1 MDSLKINYQSYFES
15 GPNLFVALN
24 PQFEVIA
31 VSDAYLAA
39 TMTKREYIIGKNICE
54 VFPPNPKFPNMSGR
68 KKLKECLENVLKTK
82 RPERMAIERYDI
94 KQPPYDGGEFQE
106 RFWSPLIT
114 PILNA
119 SEEVECIISQVEDV
133 TYNLE
138 LQREITERSRV
149 ELWLDSILNAS
160 GEGIFGLDSNGIVT
174 FINQSALKMI
184 GRSREEMIGKNMHYQ
199 IHHTKPDGSHYL
211 REECPIQ
218 AAFKDGLVHRVDTEI
233 FWRKDG
239 TAFPAEYFSTP
250 LFENHKLVGAVVTFN
265 DITERKRAGERALQL
280 KIEENARK
288 EAEASRVKSEIQE
301 KKLFIILE
309 SITDAF
315 FAIDREWRFTYINAE
330 AEKAFLKLG
339 GRDPDPIGKLFL
351 EFMPEIKNTLFE
363 IEYRRA
369 MLEQRAVHFEE
380 YFPPLQAWLNVHA
393 YPSSEGLSVYFRN
406 VTEQKRNE
414 VRLKMMESVVT
425 TANDAVLI
433 TESYPLDRPG
443 PAIIYV
449 NEAFTRMTGWS
460 AEEVIGLEPRFLQ
473 GPKTDR
479 KLTRKIRKALE
490 DKTAIKVE
498 LLNYKKDKTEFF
510 VEISIVPVFDNQG
523 KLIYFTS
530 VQRDTTDRRQAEAT
544 ALSLV
549 REEAALRESQQATKI
564 RDEVL
569 QVVAHDL
576 RNPINAITLGADMLI
591 KRAPKGQ
598 DNRKEPEII
607 KRSAERASRLIEDL
621 LDVAKMQAKSLT
633 VKKQPLDTGAFLKD
647 TLDLQISLIENKDLG
662 FIRDIPVDLPDIYA
676 DRDRLQQ
683 VLSNLIG
690 NAIKFTPG
698 GGTISIAAKVV
709 NDEIH
714 FSIADSGPG
723 IPEDQITHIFDPFWQ
738 ATLGTR
744 EGAGLGLAISKGIVE
759 AHGGKIWVESK
770 VGIGTN
776 FSFSIPMVDASEWQH
791 GAGYPEEL
799 SSNLF
804 HH

>member
-1 MDSLKINYQSYFES
+1 M
-15 GPNLFVALN
+15 
-24 PQFEVIA
+24 IA
-31 VSDAYLAA
+31 VSDAYLDA
-39 TMTKREYIIGKNICE
+39 TMTQREHIIGRNIFE
-54 VFPPNPKFPNMSGR
+54 VFPANPEFPNTIGR
-68 KKLKECLENVLKTK
+68 KKILKCLKSILITK
-82 RPERMAIERYDI
+82 RPERMGIEQFDI
-94 KQPPYDGGEFQE
+94 KKPNDAGGRFEE
-106 RFWSPLIT
+106 RHWSLFFSPV
-114 PILNA
+114 LNEA
-119 SEEVECIISQVEDV
+119 GDVECIITQVEDV

-138 LQREITERSRV
+138 LQNEINERRRIEFS
-149 ELWLDSILNAS
+149 LDSILNAS

-174 FINQSALKMI
+174 FINQSALKMM
-184 GRSREEMIGKNMHYQ
+184 GRSRKEMIGKNMHYLS
-199 IHHTKPDGSHYL
+199 HHTKPNGSHYPID
-211 REECPIQ
+211 ECPIQ
-218 AAFKDGLVHRVDTEI
+218 AAFKDGLVHRVDSEF

-239 TAFPAEYFSTP
+239 SCFPVEYFSTP
-250 LFENHKLVGAVVTFN
+250 LFEYNKLVGAVVTFN
-265 DITERKRAGERALQL
+265 DISERKRANERALQL
-280 KIEENARK
+280 KIVENARK
-288 EAEASRVKSEIQE
+288 IAEASRLKSELQE
-301 KKLFIILE
+301 KKLSTILE

-339 GRDPDPIGKLFL
+339 GRDPDPIGKLFW
-351 EFMPEIKNTLFE
+351 EFMPEIKNTTFE

-380 YFPPLQAWLNVHA
+380 YFPPLLAWLNVHA
-393 YPSSEGLSVYFRN
+393 YPSQEGLSVYFRN

-473 GPKTDR
+473 GPNTDK
-479 KLTRKIRKALE
+479 KLTKKIRKALK
-490 DKTAIKVE
+490 DKTSIKVE
-498 LLNYKKDKTEFF
+498 LINYKKDKTEFF
-510 VEISIVPVFDNQG
+510 VEISIVPVFDNAG

-530 VQRDTTDRRQAEAT
+530 VLRDTTDRRLAEAT

-576 RNPINAITLGADMLI
+576 RNPINAIILGADMLI
-591 KRAPKGQ
+591 KRAPEGLKG
-598 DNRKEPEII
+598 NRKEPEII

-633 VKKQPLDTGAFLKD
+633 VKKQPLNTGVFIKD
-647 TLDLQISLIENKDLG
+647 TIDLQISLIENKQLG
-662 FIRDIPVDLPDIYA
+662 FIRDIPVYLPEIYA

-690 NAIKFTPG
+690 NAIKFTPS
-698 GGTISIAAKVV
+698 GGTISITAKIV

-723 IPEDQITHIFDPFWQ
+723 IPDDQITHIFDPFWQ
-738 ATLGTR
+738 AKLGTR
-744 EGAGLGLAISKGIVE
+744 EGAGLGLAICKGIVE

-791 GAGYPEEL
+791 GAGHPEEL